1 MRSLGPSKAGSERAA
16 EGAAAG
22 AKEGAAAQAAEG
34 AAAGAKEG
42 AAASASV
49 DAGGA
54 LSANAAERVRP
65 RVSDSDNGIGAVAAG
80 AAVRSPYGLVPATLH
95 TQM

>member
-1 MRSLGPSKAGSERAA
+1 MRSLGPSKAGSER
-16 EGAAAG
+16 
-22 AKEGAAAQAAEG
+22 AAEG

-65 RVSDSDNGIGAVAAG
+65 RVSDSDNGIGPVAAG